1 MSLKPLMSKIITSLP
16 ARATALDAAKFMT
29 DMNVGSVIVVEG
41 NKPVGIVTD
50 RDIMTKVIIEGKNPE
65 KVTIKVIMT
74 SPVITVSVE
83 KSIFDVT
90 KLMKKYKVR
99 RFPVVDAEGKIVG
112 VVTLSDI
119 LVFIGQEMKN
129 IATTLKV
136 RLGK

>member
-29 DMNVGSVIVVEG
+29 DMTVGSVIVVEG
-41 NKPVGIVTD
+41 DKPIGIVTD
-50 RDIMTKVIIEGKNPE
+50 RDIMTKVMIEGRNPA
-65 KVTIKVIMT
+65 KVSIKDIMT

-99 RFPVVDAEGKIVG
+99 RFPVVDAKGKIVG
-112 VVTLSDI
+112 VITLSDI

>member
-50 RDIMTKVIIEGKNPE
+50 RDIMTKVIIEGRNPA
-65 KVTIKVIMT
+65 KVTIKDIMT

-90 KLMKKYKVR
+90 KLMNKYRVR
-99 RFPVVDAEGKIVG
+99 RFPVVDAEGNIVG

-129 IATTLKV
+129 IATSLKV